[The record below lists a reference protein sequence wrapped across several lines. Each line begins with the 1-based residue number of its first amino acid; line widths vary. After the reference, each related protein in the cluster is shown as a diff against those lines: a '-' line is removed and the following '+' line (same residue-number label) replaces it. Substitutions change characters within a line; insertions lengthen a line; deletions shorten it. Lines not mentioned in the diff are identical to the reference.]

1 MNNRSILLRG
11 GNAVDAAIAASVCL
25 TAALPHRASL
35 GGGLTMTILNGR
47 DCMTVNARET
57 APASARAEYFTQ
69 RREEAVLGK

>member
-11 GNAVDAAIAASVCL
+11 GNAVDAAIAASACL

-57 APASARAEYFTQ
+57 APASTRAEYFTQ